1 MQFGSHWLIITFVD
15 ECVGSN
21 LVNLGSII
29 NSSQNDIQ
37 QSFLCQFQLYIR
49 RIEIQLMKHIE
60 LSRLFIY
67 SGIKVSREIPKRY
80 IHSFNVCRYSCKE
93 VYDYGGLVE
102 KIVSFFDLVR

>member
-1 MQFGSHWLIITFVD
+1 MQFGSHWLIITFMD
-15 ECVGSN
+15 DN
-21 LVNLGSII
+21 ITII
-29 NSSQNDIQ
+29 R
-37 QSFLCQFQLYIR
+37 QSFLCQFQLYTR

-80 IHSFNVCRYSCKE
+80 IHSFNVFRYSCKE